1 METIDINK
9 LSYEEKID
17 LASNNET
24 SAELLAILAK
34 DVDIDVRVA
43 VAENPRTPYNTLIML
58 TKVKALEIREK
69 AKEILKE
76 RTLKANTNKER

>member
-34 DVDIDVRVA
+34 DVNIDVRCA
-43 VAENPRTPYNTLIML
+43 VAKM
-58 TKVKALEIREK
+58 
-69 AKEILKE
+69 
-76 RTLKANTNKER
+76 